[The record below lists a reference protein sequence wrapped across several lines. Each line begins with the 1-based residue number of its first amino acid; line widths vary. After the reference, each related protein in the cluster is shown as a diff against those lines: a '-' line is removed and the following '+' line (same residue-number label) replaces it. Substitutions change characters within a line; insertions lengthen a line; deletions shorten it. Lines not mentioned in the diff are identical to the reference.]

1 MYAINNIITVKGIYK
16 GKMRIKKLPESVINK
31 IAAGEVVDRP
41 SGVLKELIE
50 NSIDARSE
58 KIQVKIEKGGKKLIE
73 VKDNGQGIHPDDI
86 LEAVKRYSTSKIT
99 DIDDLYC
106 IDSYGFRG
114 EALSSIS
121 SVSKFSIIS
130 RQKDFPLGK
139 ELFIEG
145 GVFRH
150 LSDTGAPVGTVVRV
164 RDLFFNVP
172 AREKFLKSERTELK
186 HLIDTFLRYAVYH
199 SDIHFILEVDDKT
212 LYNLIPSDIEGRLK
226 NIFPKAENFLYFEDE
241 NTIGKAYGYVSSDI
255 KTKGFVYINGRP
267 VKNSILNKIIRSKIG
282 DNFFVVFID
291 LPPYFVDHNIHPA
304 KIDVKFRKEKPVYD
318 LVKSALDKM
327 AKPKLS
333 FTVSQPKIRYNAEFK
348 ILGQVE
354 NIFLVVYYD
363 GEVYFIDQHVASERI
378 NYELLLKKYR
388 TGNIPVEKADIKIDL
403 LPDQVDRLK
412 ALKEQLER
420 LGIVIQKDKDQ
431 FYIKQIPY
439 FSKGKDITRMIYK
452 ILESDYPE
460 VEIESLLGEIACDL
474 SIEAGDILSD
484 EEAKSLL
491 KIWIET
497 NNPNLC
503 PHGRPIYYKIPVE
516 KIRKKVGRK

>member
-1 MYAINNIITVKGIYK
+1 MYAINNIITMEGIYK
-16 GKMRIKKLPESVINK
+16 GKMRIKRLSESVINK

-50 NSIDARSE
+50 NSIDAGSE
-58 KIQVKIEKGGKKLIE
+58 RIQVKIEKGGKKLIE
-73 VKDNGQGIHPDDI
+73 VKDNGSGIHPDDI
-86 LEAVKRYSTSKIT
+86 LEAVKRYSTSKIK

-145 GVFRH
+145 GVFRY
-150 LSDTGAPVGTVVRV
+150 LSDTGASVGTVVRV

-172 AREKFLKSERTELK
+172 ARERFLKSEKTELK
-186 HLIDTFLRYAVYH
+186 HLIDVFLRYAICH
-199 SDIHFILEVDDKT
+199 PDIHFTLQIDDRT
-212 LYNLIPSDIEGRLK
+212 VYNLLPTTMEERLK
-226 NIFPKAENFLYFEDE
+226 DIFPKAESFFYFEDE
-241 NTIGKAYGYVSSDI
+241 SNIGKAYGYVSPDI

-267 VKNSILNKIIRSKIG
+267 VKNSLLSKIIRSKTG
-282 DNFFVVFID
+282 DNFFAVFID

-304 KIDVKFRKEKPVYD
+304 KIDVRFRKEKPVYD

-327 AKPKLS
+327 TKPKLHLS
-333 FTVSQPKIRYNAEFK
+333 VSQQKVKYNAEFK
-348 ILGQVE
+348 VLGQIE
-354 NIFLVVYYD
+354 NTFLVVYYD
-363 GEVYFIDQHVASERI
+363 GELYFIDQHIASERI

-388 TGNIPVEKADIKIDL
+388 TGNIPVENVNLKIDL
-403 LPDQVDRLK
+403 SEEQAEKLYE
-412 ALKEQLER
+412 LKEKFNR
-420 LGIVIQKDKDQ
+420 VGVVIQKEEDQ
-431 FYIKQIPY
+431 FYIKQIPS
-439 FSKGKDITRMIYK
+439 FSKGRDIKKMIFK
-452 ILESDYPE
+452 LLESEYPE
-460 VEIESLLGEIACDL
+460 VEIESFLGEIACDI
-474 SIEAGDILSD
+474 SIEAGDIMSN
-484 EEAKSLL
+484 EEAKNLL

-497 NNPNLC
+497 DNPNLC